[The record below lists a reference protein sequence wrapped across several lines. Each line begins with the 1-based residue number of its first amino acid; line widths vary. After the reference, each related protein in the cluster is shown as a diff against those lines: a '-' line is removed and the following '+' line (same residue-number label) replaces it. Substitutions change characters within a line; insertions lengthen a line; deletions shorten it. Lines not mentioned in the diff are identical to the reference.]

1 MLLVGDKRRKI
12 YLFAFINDMNRLVA
26 LAELYLSEGL
36 PLIYRP
42 CARPCSH
49 WTTTQAL
56 PRQRPSL
63 PLPPSG
69 RDHRR
74 PGQCL
79 GPPPPYVP
87 QGRGKIEKLFRT
99 VRFQFLP
106 SFKGDTLRDI
116 NEALECWIR
125 DVYHQRKHLGTG

>member
-1 MLLVGDKRRKI
+1 MAESAAMHGPMLLVGDKRRKI

-69 RDHRR
+69 RDHHLPGHR
-74 PGQCL
+74 PDPLTAIRASGHGQDRKILPHCQ
-79 GPPPPYVP
+79 VP
-87 QGRGKIEKLFRT
+87 VSPRLQGRH
-99 VRFQFLP
+99 P
-106 SFKGDTLRDI
+106 SR
-116 NEALECWIR
+116 
-125 DVYHQRKHLGTG
+125 HQ